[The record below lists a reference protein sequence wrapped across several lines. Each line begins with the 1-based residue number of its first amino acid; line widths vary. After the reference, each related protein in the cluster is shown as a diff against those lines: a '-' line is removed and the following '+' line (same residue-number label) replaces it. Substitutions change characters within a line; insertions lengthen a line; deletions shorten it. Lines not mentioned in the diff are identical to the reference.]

1 MSERADELFERSK
14 NDDKAT
20 GWPSIVG
27 SEIRSAIG
35 EVQAERDALA
45 AEVERL
51 RCFAELVAAGEP
63 SPAEHNPS
71 ADGRDEAL
79 SSGNSGD
86 IECYGIMT
94 VYYQL
99 AQKAKA
105 VLIQPQ
111 GGE

>member
-1 MSERADELFERSK
+1 MLTEERL
-14 NDDKAT
+14 
-20 GWPSIVG
+20 
-27 SEIRSAIG
+27 SEIRALTWEWQYENCSDH
-35 EVQAERDALA
+35 QAAVDDLLRERDALA

-63 SPAEHNPS
+63 SPAEYNPS

-105 VLIQPQ
+105 VLLQPQ

>member
-1 MSERADELFERSK
+1 MPKELTLTIKASELPAVKEYIAGL
-14 NDDKAT
+14 
-20 GWPSIVG
+20 V
-27 SEIRSAIG
+27 
-35 EVQAERDALA
+35 AERDALA

-63 SPAEHNPS
+63 SPAEYNPS

-105 VLIQPQ
+105 VLLQPQ